1 MLFANEAE
9 IQALNETDDFE
20 NAVNTTAAKVGTL
33 VVTRS
38 EKGAVAVNNGQRYR
52 VNAAPVAEIMDTT
65 GAGDLFA
72 AGFLTGYLSG
82 QDMESSLTMG
92 AVAAAEI
99 ISHYGARAE
108 IDLKQLMA
116 DRKGVGKGKRVS
128 VRVDLGGRR

>member
-82 QDMESSLTMG
+82 HDMESRLPTG
-92 AVAAAEI
+92 PVAPADLLPQ
-99 ISHYGARAE
+99 SPPRA
-108 IDLKQLMA
+108 
-116 DRKGVGKGKRVS
+116 
-128 VRVDLGGRR
+128 